1 MNVRL
6 MQCHCHSLEVGV
18 VLEMGISGGRNHS
31 IALFGEGSEATIN
44 QNLTTIWEVAHD
56 TCHDSDCNVIHGT
69 GPQAF
74 LL

>member
-6 MQCHCHSLEVGV
+6 MKCLCHLLEVRV
-18 VLEMGISGGRNHS
+18 VLEMGISWNGKLS
-31 IALFGEGSEATIN
+31 IALFGEGSEATVN

-69 GPQAF
+69 GTQAF